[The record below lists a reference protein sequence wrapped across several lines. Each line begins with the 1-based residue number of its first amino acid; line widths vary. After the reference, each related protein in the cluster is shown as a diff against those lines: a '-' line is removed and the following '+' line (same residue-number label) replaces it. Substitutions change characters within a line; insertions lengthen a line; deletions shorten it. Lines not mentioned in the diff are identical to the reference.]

1 MILLDTHVLIWQEQG
16 DLRLGSQTRLVIAR
30 ALQEDRVAV
39 SAISFWEVGMRVQK
53 GRLDFLLDLGVWR
66 RDLLDQGLIE
76 IRVDGGI
83 AARAGLLPDMHGD
96 PADRIIVATA
106 LEGHQLVTADG
117 KILQVARPAEQAGR
131 QGLRI
136 NCECEEVWHQV
147 FHEEQSML

>member
-16 DLRLGSQTRLVIAR
+16 DLRLGSETRRVIAR
-30 ALQEDRVAV
+30 ALQEDRAAV
-39 SAISFWEVGMRVQK
+39 SAMSFWEVGMRVQK
-53 GRLDFLLDLGVWR
+53 GRLDLLLDLGVWR

-76 IRVDGGI
+76 IRVDGDI

-117 KILQVARPAEQAGR
+117 KILQWPGPLSKLDARD
-131 QGLRI
+131 
-136 NCECEEVWHQV
+136 
-147 FHEEQSML
+147 